1 MSRQQNE
8 LAQPY
13 LSVVIPMYNR
23 AALIRRAIDS
33 CLRASFLNY
42 EIIVVDDGST
52 DASASVVSQI
62 NHPAVRLIQHNVNR
76 GLSCTRNTGIEHA
89 TGEWVI
95 LLDSDDEFVE
105 GALDLIRQR
114 AMEVPSDIAVLWFQ
128 CRMDDGTLTPFPS
141 PQAGR
146 WDYEHWLSFCESM
159 TVADANSEMLLAM
172 RRSAHH
178 TFRFPDERVPEDR
191 TYFDLAKCYGSWFYP
206 VVLRLYHQDANDQMT
221 KQSQPGGQI
230 HRDRRST
237 VAETEEWQRLIDDH
251 GSSLAAHA
259 PRTYVMYQ
267 TRLAA
272 SAFRCGRTSQGV
284 KACLKALAR
293 RPLHPRTIGLLVFGL
308 LGPNVLERV
317 RASRLPRLG
326 TEAK

>member
-1 MSRQQNE
+1 MSRDQNE
-8 LAQPY
+8 SAPPY

-33 CLRASFLNY
+33 CMRASLADY

-52 DASASVVSQI
+52 DESALAVAQI
-62 NHPAVRLIQHNVNR
+62 NHPAVRLIQHDANG
-76 GLSCTRNTGIEHA
+76 GLSRTRNTGIEHA
-89 TGEWVI
+89 RGEWII
-95 LLDSDDEFVE
+95 LLDSDDELVD
-105 GALDLIRQR
+105 GALDVIRQC
-114 AMEVPSDIAVLWFQ
+114 AMEAPSDVAVLWFQ
-128 CRMDDGTLTPFPS
+128 CRMDDGTLTPVPC
-141 PQAGR
+141 PQAGP
-146 WDYEHWLSFCESM
+146 WDYEHWLAFCESM

-172 RRSAHH
+172 RRSAHT

-191 TYFDLAKCYGSWFYP
+191 TYFDLAKRYRSRFYQI
-206 VVLRLYHQDANDQMT
+206 VLRLYHQDANDQMT

-272 SAFRCGRTSQGV
+272 SAFRCGRTSQGAR
-284 KACLKALAR
+284 ACLKALAR

-308 LGPNVLERV
+308 LGPTVLERV